1 MAKMIIS
8 RDAQLV
14 QEVEL
19 GHGRLAIGRH
29 PHNDIV
35 FAHQAV
41 SGHHA
46 AISSIAGE
54 ATLEDLGS
62 SNGTFVNGQ
71 RVARAVLSDRD
82 RVTIA
87 AFELEYVEDTPA
99 PAPPLPEVAGSIEV
113 MNGASAG
120 KTMSLRKPLTTLGSP
135 GVLVVVISRETAG
148 YYISQVQGG
157 ATGRLNDAAIDRIP
171 RLLRDGDILE
181 LTGTRMRFAAKFC

>member
-1 MAKMIIS
+1 MIIS

-46 AISSIAGE
+46 AISTIDAE
-54 ATLEDLGS
+54 TTLEDLGS

-87 AFELEYVEDTPA
+87 AFQLEYVEDTP
-99 PAPPLPEVAGSIEV
+99 PEVTGSIEV

-120 KTMSLRKPLTTLGSP
+120 KTISLLKPLTTLGSP
-135 GVLVVVISRETAG
+135 GVLVVVISRETVG
-148 YYISQVQGG
+148 YYISQVQGA
-157 ATGRLNDAAIDRIP
+157 ATGQLNDQAINRIP
-171 RLLRDGDILE
+171 RLLRDGDMLE
-181 LTGTRMRFAAKFC
+181 LTGTRMRFTAKFC